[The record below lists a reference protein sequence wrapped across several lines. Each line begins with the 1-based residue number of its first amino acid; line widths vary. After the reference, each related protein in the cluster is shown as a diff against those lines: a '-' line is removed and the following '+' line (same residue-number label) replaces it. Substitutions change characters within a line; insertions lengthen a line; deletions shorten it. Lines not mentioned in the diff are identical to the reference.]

1 MITHRKHRDPIRI
14 ACNFSTAFNRFSVLE
29 IIYTHIYMRACTYVS
44 PIGRRRARPP
54 IMEIR
59 NIPDRDNLRHLSS
72 FRDAII

>member
-14 ACNFSTAFNRFSVLE
+14 ACNFSTAFNRFFVSSRLYIRVY
-29 IIYTHIYMRACTYVS
+29 IYIYVF

>member
-14 ACNFSTAFNRFSVLE
+14 ACNFSTAFNRFFVLE
-29 IIYTHIYMRACTYVS
+29 IIYVYIYVYIC